1 MTSLSGLKP
10 MSSLPLMN
18 FEQWRGEGE
27 AFPSPPPAPNPE
39 NGGGVRVIVEAA

>member
-27 AFPSPPPAPNPE
+27 AFPSPPPCPE
-39 NGGGVRVIVEAA
+39 SRKRGRG